1 MFLIQTLGEPEA
13 MHNSD
18 STESVET
25 EAGQRP
31 GPQPLD
37 APPNPAQSIDWVDL
51 VSRIQQNDSAALEQL
66 YSLFSRGIKF
76 MIVRQLGRQDIDDR
90 VHDTFVIVVQAIQ
103 RGELREADRL
113 MGFVRTIV
121 RRQIA
126 NFIEKN
132 YTRRRDELDIDSG
145 VRVADRTASPEETAI
160 REQNARIMEEILRTC
175 SRRDREILTR
185 FYLLEQSQ
193 EQICEEMGLNDTQ
206 YRLLKSRAKQRFSEE
221 GRRRLAKNNL
231 RAFFVR
237 KTSAAGHS

>member
-1 MFLIQTLGEPEA
+1 MLMIHVMDEPGAIENQEQNNA
-13 MHNSD
+13 AI
-18 STESVET
+18 EP
-25 EAGQRP
+25 QQ
-31 GPQPLD
+31 GPIPLN
-37 APPNPAQSIDWVDL
+37 PPADPAQSIDWHDL
-51 VSRIQQNDSAALEQL
+51 VARIQQNESAALEQL
-66 YSLFSRGIKF
+66 YGLFSRGIKF

-90 VHDTFVIVVQAIQ
+90 VHDTFVIVVQALQ
-103 RGELREADRL
+103 RGELREPDRL

-145 VRVADRTASPEETAI
+145 VRVADRNISPEEAAI
-160 REQNARIMEEILRTC
+160 QTQNSQIMEEILRDC

-185 FYLLEQSQ
+185 FYLLEQTQ
-193 EQICEEMGLNDTQ
+193 EQICAEMGLNDTQ
-206 YRLLKSRAKQRFSEE
+206 FRLLKSRAKQRFSDE
-221 GRRRLAKNNL
+221 GRRRMAKNNF